1 MFSKLLTTLALKLL
15 TEKVIIKVSVS
26 MMGYL
31 VKKTDNT
38 LDDEVFATVKEA
50 LGE

>member
-1 MFSKLLTTLALKLL
+1 MLAKLLSSVALKLL

-26 MMGYL
+26 LLGYL
-31 VKKTDNT
+31 VNKTENK
-38 LDDEVFATVKEA
+38 LDDELFKTVKDA

>member
-1 MFSKLLTTLALKLL
+1 MLAKLLSSVALKLL

-26 MMGYL
+26 LMGYL
-31 VKKTDNT
+31 VSKTDNK
-38 LDDEVFATVKEA
+38 LDDELFKTVKEA